1 MRYPGIIFFI
11 FLSFKVFSQPSD
23 QYTSYSVKDGLSDN
37 RVYNIVQD
45 DRGFIWIG
53 TANGLNFFDGNKF
66 TVYNTNN
73 SKLKDNQI
81 YEIKKARTHELLLA
95 TGYGAILLDTR
106 TAIMKLFTVPSIP
119 QLAEPS
125 NTVRHIAYTSND
137 EIILGTYLGVY
148 VFDRGGNLIDSLQ
161 SDFKISDIGIRWL
174 HFASGFA
181 SFNNGDVLISTIS
194 GFYFYSHTKR
204 KIVSCDALKIPAYQQ
219 LREFLHG
226 RKPSYIYSTNKFDQ
240 LFFIDNLSFID
251 TLYMIDIPQQ
261 KIVARKLP
269 FPARDNIRWDSKI
282 QFHNDSI
289 LTITTARKGY
299 YLFSY
304 NPSVPD
310 VALISAEQASNVFTQ
325 YILQDNSGRFWIATE
340 TGFLQEVPDYPH
352 IRNISIRPYVPKDSY
367 HPVAAVYDDPKRYWI
382 GGYSRESG
390 LLVLDTAFQLIKKID
405 FIKKPAYKNFIVS
418 IVPWTK
424 DTLLIGT
431 KTGDYFVNIHDYK
444 KTDFSFPGTEGKVSN
459 IIIQKYFR
467 DSKGVLWLSGGQ
479 TGGVWQIDQQ
489 RKTIKHYKPGR
500 TGSDSPIRSVGAFTE
515 DNKGNIWMVHWE
527 DGLARWNRKKQ
538 KFDTLIK
545 RWPIKGFIG
554 FNCSGIAKAEDDNF
568 WFFINSYGLVKY
580 NISNNSV
587 KRFVATNDRADDNT
601 DCLMMTGGRKL
612 WMNLRHSVL
621 VYDTKDHSLVT
632 LTYKN
637 GLPDESNT
645 GEAMYFDTIR
655 QKIAI
660 GFSNTFS
667 LIDVPSIEAASS
679 NPEVFI
685 CGIKNLINN
694 KYEDFSHPFRLNH
707 LNNDLQIRFAV
718 TDLHHAI
725 QTPEFEYRLSN
736 EENWKF
742 IGSVNMLNLNNLSP
756 GFYKLQIRLA
766 GENMTRRANAALAEF
781 RVLPPFHKT
790 VWFYMALCILAGS
803 MVLLIYRV
811 RKNQLLALKKV
822 RDNISSDLHDDIGS
836 RLTYIRVL
844 SILGEKEDIPAD
856 EKKKQLKK
864 ISEEALTSSE
874 ALDEI
879 VQNMHAHDEEL
890 DDIAARMRRY
900 AGEVF
905 ENGRPDVNMNVS
917 NEIAFR
923 KIALEKR
930 RDLFLAFKEIL
941 NNIKK
946 HADASNVH
954 IDLKGRNESISLQV
968 HDNGKGFDTNEFTT
982 RNGLKN
988 INSRIKKWG
997 GEVQVISEKNK
1008 GTSIIIDLPFKK
1020 KSHIKRI
1027 FGGGN

>member
-1 MRYPGIIFFI
+1 MR
-11 FLSFKVFSQPSD
+11 FLIAVILMPLSLASFSQDMSRFH
-23 QYTSYSVKDGLSDN
+23 SYSVKDGLSDN

-125 NTVRHIAYTSND
+125 NTVRHIAYTSKD

-194 GFYFYSHTKR
+194 GFYFYNHKKR
-204 KIVSCDALKIPAYQQ
+204 KIISCDALKIPAYQQ
-219 LREFLHG
+219 LKEFLHG
-226 RKPSYIYSTNKFDQ
+226 RKPSYIYTTNKFDQ

-269 FPARDNIRWDSKI
+269 FHAKDNIRWDSRI

-304 NPSVPD
+304 NPSGPD
-310 VALISAEQASNVFTQ
+310 VTLISAEQASNVFTQ

-340 TGFLQEVPDYPH
+340 TGFLQETSDYSH
-352 IRNISIRPYVPKDSY
+352 IRNISIKPYVPKDSY
-367 HPVAAVYDDPKRYWI
+367 HPVAAVYSDRKRYWI

-390 LLVLDTAFQLIKKID
+390 LLVLDAAFRLIKKID
-405 FIKKPAYKNFIVS
+405 FIKKPADKNFIVS

-431 KTGDYFVNIHDYK
+431 KSGDYFVNVHNYK
-444 KTDFSFPGTEGKVSN
+444 KTDFSFPGTQRNLSN

-489 RKTIKHYKPGR
+489 RRTIKHYKPGR
-500 TGSDSPIRSVGAFTE
+500 TASDFPLRSAGAFAE
-515 DNKGNIWMVHWE
+515 DNNGNIWMVHWV
-527 DGLARWNRKKQ
+527 DGLTRWNRKKQ

-545 RWPIKGFIG
+545 QWPIKGVIG
-554 FNCSGIAKAEDDNF
+554 FNCSGIAKAENDNF

-580 NISNNSV
+580 DVRNNSL

-612 WMNLRHSVL
+612 WMNLRHSIL
-621 VYDTKDHSLVT
+621 MYDTKDHNLVT
-632 LTYKN
+632 LTFKN

-645 GEAMYFDTIR
+645 GEAMYFDSVKQT
-655 QKIAI
+655 IAI

-667 LIDVPSIEAASS
+667 LIDVSSIKTTSS
-679 NPEVFI
+679 NSEVFI
-685 CGIKNLINN
+685 CGIKNLLNN
-694 KYEDFSHPFRLNH
+694 NYENFNQPFRLNYR
-707 LNNDLQIRFAV
+707 NNDIQIRFAV
-718 TDLHHAI
+718 TDLHHTI
-725 QTPEFEYRLSN
+725 QSPEFEYRLSDN
-736 EENWKF
+736 ENWKF
-742 IGSVNMLNLNNLSP
+742 IGSVSSLNLNNLSP

-766 GENMTRRANAALAEF
+766 GENIGQPANSSFIQF

-790 VWFYMALCILAGS
+790 LLFYFLLCIVVGS
-803 MVLLIYRV
+803 LVFLIYRIRQHQILAIQSV
-811 RKNQLLALKKV
+811 RTK
-822 RDNISSDLHDDIGS
+822 ISYDLHDDLGS
-836 RLTYIRVL
+836 RLTNIRFL
-844 SILGEKEDIPAD
+844 SVMGENENVSLQ
-856 EKKKQLKK
+856 ERKKYLNK
-864 ISEEALTSSE
+864 ISEEALASGE

-879 VQNMHAHDEEL
+879 VRNMHVHDEEL
-890 DDIAARMRRY
+890 DDVVARMRRY
-900 AGEVF
+900 AGEFF
-905 ENGRPDVNMNVS
+905 ENGHPTFIMDVDDTIS
-917 NEIAFR
+917 SKQLE
-923 KIALEKR
+923 LEKR
-930 RDLFLAFKEIL
+930 RDLFMVFKEIL

-946 HADASNVH
+946 HAGANHVSIEIN
-954 IDLKGRNESISLQV
+954 IKGKDFLMKV
-968 HDNGKGFDTNEFTT
+968 KDDGCGFDIDAFTD
-982 RNGLKN
+982 RNGIRN
-988 INSRIKKWG
+988 IKSRMNKWG
-997 GEVQVISEKNK
+997 GDANLISEKGA
-1008 GTSIIIDLPFKK
+1008 GTTIIVQLPMEKN
-1020 KSHIKRI
+1020 SHIKGI
-1027 FGGGN
+1027 FGNRI